1 MSMQSVL
8 TAIYEKVNPATGEIT
23 GFKFGFGG
31 GPITRGRIFQNEAS
45 QDTVLPLCV
54 FTVASEETT
63 AYLGQTAASIH
74 ELVVNFTMYFRMI
87 DGIEVG
93 MVRENTLFDLLH
105 MQAITSADKDIDSIK
120 SVCTSRGTPTIEVDS
135 VSISCSYR
143 VLVSKKA

>member
-8 TAIYEKVNPATGEIT
+8 TAIYEKINPSAGSS
-23 GFKFGFGG
+23 GFKSSFGG
-31 GPITRGRIFQNEAS
+31 GINTRGRIFQNQAS
-45 QDTVLPLCV
+45 QDTVLPLCIYDI
-54 FTVASEETT
+54 ANEETT

-74 ELVVNFTMYFRMI
+74 ELTVNFTMYFRKV
-87 DGIEVG
+87 DGIQTG
-93 MVRENTLFDLLH
+93 MVSENQLFDLLH
-105 MQAITSADKDIDSIK
+105 MQAISSSDTDIDSIK